1 MKKYYAH
8 IWLDDFRAPVIPN
21 PYNQSIAW
29 IKDYDSFVMQVKAF
43 KDKISD
49 CCVHF
54 DHDLGENSKDGYE
67 CAKFLVNW
75 CIENGYDVPD
85 YEIQSANPVGKQ
97 NIESIFTT
105 YQKVKLL

>member
-1 MKKYYAH
+1 MKNYYAH
-8 IWLDDFRAPVIPN
+8 IWLDDVRIPN
-21 PYNQSIAW
+21 FIGSEKAILFW
-29 IKDYDSFVMQVKAF
+29 VMDYDNFVGAVKQVKE
-43 KDKISD
+43 KISD

-85 YEIQSANPVGKQ
+85 YEIHSANPVGRQ
-97 NIESIFTT
+97 NIESVFST
-105 YQKVKLL
+105 YQKVKSL